1 MVMKSNNNEKTGIVS
16 YAGWVIRWRWLVVL
30 CSVIIMIS
38 AAAGSKFLT
47 FNSDQDIWF
56 GENNPQL
63 LAMNAL
69 EEKFSKDKNVF
80 IAIEAKEREIFT
92 QETLDAIE
100 ELTLNAWKTPYSTRV
115 DAITNF
121 QYTRSEGDELYVDDL
136 VQNASTKKDA
146 EIAKIKQITL
156 NEPLL
161 LNRLINNSGT
171 VTGINITV
179 KIPDG
184 EAGAAAETEAEI
196 REFVRQ
202 MVSEF
207 EMQHPGLKTYL
218 SGFVMLSGAFKE
230 AAKQDGQTL
239 IPLMFLILTIAIWIT
254 TRSLSGMIA
263 SLIVLVFSII
273 TALGVAGWLGIQLD
287 VLSVSAPT
295 MILTLAV
302 ADSIH
307 ILVSILRAM
316 RRGISKQEA
325 IVNSLRVNFLP
336 VFITSLTT
344 VIGFLTLN
352 FNDSPPFHNL
362 GNIAAIGISAAFLF
376 AIFTLPALMA
386 ILPVKVKENQSNVSK
401 SVWIDLLAD
410 FVIRHRKRLLWAS
423 TLIVL
428 LIAPLSMINEL
439 NDQWIEYFDRSI
451 QFRSDTDFMTENL
464 TGIYNIEYSLPSGER
479 YGITNPDYLK
489 KLEAFE
495 LWFKSQ
501 PQVIHVNSFVEV
513 MRRVNKSMHGDDP
526 DFYRI
531 PDNRNETAQYLLLYE
546 MSLPYGLD
554 LNNRINVDKSETRF
568 TVTVKNLSSKELIA
582 LTERGEEWLKKYT
595 PDYMI
600 SHGAGRPLMFAH
612 LGKRQING
620 MLKGGIFAILLITGV
635 LIFALRSVKYGLLS
649 LVPNLTPILFA
660 FGIWGITVGQ
670 INSAVAVVIGM
681 TLGIIVDDTVH
692 ILIKY
697 LWARRKENKSPED
710 AVRYAFA
717 NVGRAIIVTTI
728 ILTAGFLVLSLSG
741 FEMNAAM
748 AKITALTICLALVTD
763 LLMFPALLIAIS
775 HKKTTVVPDIF
786 SGDSQIRV
794 TEAVRP

>member
-1 MVMKSNNNEKTGIVS
+1 MKSNLYENTGVVS
-16 YAGWVIRWRWLVVL
+16 FARWLIRWRKLVLL
-30 CSVIIMIS
+30 CSGIIMIL
-38 AAAGSKFLT
+38 AATGVRFMI

-56 GENNPQL
+56 SENNPQL
-63 LAMNAL
+63 LAMNEL
-69 EEKFSKDKNVF
+69 EEKFSKDKNIF
-80 IAIEAKEREIFT
+80 IAIEAKDGEIFT
-92 QETLDAIE
+92 QKTLAGIE
-100 ELTLNAWKTPYSTRV
+100 ELTLNAWKTPYSSRV

-121 QYTRSEGDELYVDDL
+121 QYTHSEGDELIVDDL
-136 VQNASTKKDA
+136 VRNASTIKDT
-146 EIAKIKQITL
+146 EIAKIKEIAL
-156 NEPLL
+156 NEPML
-161 LNRLINNSGT
+161 LNRLINNSAT
-171 VTGINITV
+171 VTGVNITV

-184 EAGAAAETEAEI
+184 EIGEVAEREADI
-196 REFVRQ
+196 RNFVRQ

-207 EMQHPGLKTYL
+207 EAQHPHLKTYL
-218 SGFVMLSGAFKE
+218 SGLVMLSGAFKE
-230 AAKQDGQTL
+230 AAKKDGQTL
-239 IPLMFLILTIAIWIT
+239 IPLMFLILIIAIWIT

-263 SLIVLVFSII
+263 SLIVLIFSII

-287 VLSVSAPT
+287 VLSASAPT

-307 ILVSILRAM
+307 ILVSMLQAM
-316 RRGISKQEA
+316 RRGISKQKA
-325 IVNSLRVNFLP
+325 IVISLQTNLLP

-352 FNDSPPFHNL
+352 FNDSQPFHNL
-362 GNIAAIGISAAFLF
+362 GNIAAIGISAAFMF

-386 ILPVKVKENQSNVSK
+386 VFPVKVKENQSKALKNE
-401 SVWIDLLAD
+401 WLDRLAEYL
-410 FVIRHRKRLLWAS
+410 IRHQKRLLWAS
-423 TLIVL
+423 ALTVL
-428 LIAPLSMINEL
+428 VIAPLSLINEL
-439 NDQWIEYFDRSI
+439 NDQWVEYFDRSI
-451 QFRSDTDFMTENL
+451 PFRADTDFMTEHL
-464 TGIYNIEYSLPSGER
+464 TGIYNIEYSLSSEEQ
-479 YGITNPDYLK
+479 YGITNPDYLE
-489 KLEAFE
+489 KLEEFE

-513 MRRVNKSMHGDDP
+513 MKRVNKSMHGDDP

-531 PDNRNETAQYLLLYE
+531 PGNSYEAAQYLLLYE

-554 LNNRINVDKSETRF
+554 LNNRINVNKSETRF
-568 TVTVKNLSSKELIA
+568 TVTVKNLSSKDLIA
-582 LTERGEEWLKKYT
+582 LTELGEGWLKEHA
-595 PDYMI
+595 PDYMF
-600 SHGAGRPLMFAH
+600 SQGASRPLMFAH

-649 LVPNLTPILFA
+649 LLPNLTPILFA
-660 FGIWGITVGQ
+660 FGIWGLTVGQ

-697 LWARRKENKSPED
+697 LRARRKENKSPED
-710 AVRYAFA
+710 AIQYAFF
-717 NVGRAIIVTTI
+717 NVGRPIIVTTI

-763 LLMFPALLIAIS
+763 LLMLPVILIAIS
-775 HKKTTVVPDIF
+775 RKKTVVSDLLT
-786 SGDSQIRV
+786 GDSQTRV
-794 TEAVRP
+794 GDAVRA